1 MGLVL
6 CTSKGSIE
14 THDAL
19 GGLPNKVM
27 AAEYQTVLPDAK
39 LLEAELDR
47 TRRELEARRVDG

>member
-6 CTSKGSIE
+6 WTSKGSNE
-14 THDAL
+14 AHDAL
-19 GGLPNKVM
+19 EGLHNKVM

-47 TRRELEARRVDG
+47 TR